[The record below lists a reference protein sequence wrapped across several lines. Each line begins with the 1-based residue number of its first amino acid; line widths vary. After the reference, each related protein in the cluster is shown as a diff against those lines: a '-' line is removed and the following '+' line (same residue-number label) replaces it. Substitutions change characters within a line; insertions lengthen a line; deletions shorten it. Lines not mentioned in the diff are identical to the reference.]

1 MAKSEKIKTKVK
13 EFSCKQCGCCC
24 LKYGHELPATKK
36 DLRLWREKN
45 RQDIIARAKIV
56 TVGDNKIVA
65 IDLWFSPK
73 TGNQVWRCP
82 WLQIN
87 RRQKKYICRIYD
99 VRPEVCREYPV
110 SKNKAL
116 KDGCSGYKS

>member
-1 MAKSEKIKTKVK
+1 MAKSNKIEPKA
-13 EFSCKQCGCCC
+13 ENFECKQCGCCC
-24 LKYGHELPATKK
+24 LKYGHELQATKK
-36 DLRLWREKN
+36 DLRLWRKKN
-45 RQDIIARAKIV
+45 RQDIIDRIKIV

-65 IDLWFSPK
+65 INLWFNPK
-73 TGNQVWRCP
+73 TGEQVSRCP
-82 WLQIN
+82 WLQNN

-99 VRPEVCREYPV
+99 VRPEVCRKYPV